1 MGRHAL
7 GRAENGGWA
16 WVELSGRVRVWFIW
30 WWRSNLQPVALIT
43 HVLTT
48 SHLWPVSIGSYRCLS
63 PRECKGKHALCA
75 PQMSCNR
82 GGVKGR
88 ELGKG
93 RGQEVMSIYSYML
106 HWHSTNRK
114 RDRYQQGDQRELEI
128 IGRSVLCLSHWWKR
142 SALIKGRRWPSVGW
156 GFQFSLGKSKA
167 YGSGLS
173 YDVVLLD
180 HTGLSVEHFWSSVRD
195 HLIC

>member
-43 HVLTT
+43 HALTT

-93 RGQEVMSIYSYML
+93 RGQEVMSIYVIHVTLALNQPKERPLSARWSKRIRN
-106 HWHSTNRK
+106 HW
-114 RDRYQQGDQRELEI
+114 EI
-128 IGRSVLCLSHWWKR
+128 RTLSFTLMKKIGLN
-142 SALIKGRRWPSVGW
+142 KGKTLAVCWL
-156 GFQFSLGKSKA
+156 GFPILA
-167 YGSGLS
+167 
-173 YDVVLLD
+173 
-180 HTGLSVEHFWSSVRD
+180 R
-195 HLIC
+195 